1 MYLYARFHENV
12 EDFPN
17 FSPDQNNFFLPR
29 DINVPDS
36 LLSKVSPLLEQYQD
50 VWSAKAPRNRDLATA
65 GFLELLKYLRIVL
78 LQDSISMID
87 LYPNLKIWKTPVFQG
102 EEYLKQNAVKEVKG
116 AQTPMNL
123 SLQEAM
129 PHFSQLI

>member
-12 EDFPN
+12 EYFPN
-17 FSPDQNNFFLPR
+17 FTLDQNNFFLPR

-36 LLSKVSPLLEQYQD
+36 LLSKISPLLKRYQD
-50 VWSAKAPRNRDLATA
+50 AWSAKAPRNQDLATA

-78 LQDSISMID
+78 LQDSILMID

-102 EEYLKQNAVKEVKG
+102 EEYLRWKK
-116 AQTPMNL
+116 MR
-123 SLQEAM
+123 
-129 PHFSQLI
+129 